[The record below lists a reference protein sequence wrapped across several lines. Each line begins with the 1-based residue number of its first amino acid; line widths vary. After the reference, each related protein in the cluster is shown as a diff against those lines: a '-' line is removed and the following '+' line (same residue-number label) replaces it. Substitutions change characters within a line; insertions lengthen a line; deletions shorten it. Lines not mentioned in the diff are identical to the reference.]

1 MTESTAG
8 QAPRRSEEKHLL
20 GSGLVR
26 KLRLGINPS
35 PADFRKHMIEFHALH
50 TAFTEDLVADLETTA
65 GKSSYEIL
73 LDSVAQLRDKRI
85 LDLACGSG
93 PFTKLAASRV
103 GPRGRMIAIDLSLH
117 ELQRA
122 QAAVGAQ
129 NAHFARAT
137 AVHLPLR
144 SASVDAVFSHLALMV
159 MPSLEAVLSEVSRV
173 LRPGGTFA
181 AVIEGIENHNATYD
195 QFSAAVEAKVRQEM
209 PSYPK
214 GGFADGRLHSMNS
227 LTGLLSE
234 RFGSGISIARK
245 DFDVHFA
252 GQADEVADRALR
264 FFYSSYLLTVDG
276 RQSVKQAAEA
286 ILRASHPQNSE
297 AVFSAPH
304 TLITVR
310 KG

>member
-1 MTESTAG
+1 MESTAG

-20 GSGLVR
+20 RSRLVL
-26 KLRLGINPS
+26 KLRNGLNPAN
-35 PADFRKHMIEFHALH
+35 ADIRNHIIDFHAIH
-50 TAFTEDLVADLETTA
+50 TAFTEDLVADLQTTA

-73 LDSVAQLRDKRI
+73 LGSVPQLRDKRI

-93 PFTKLAASRV
+93 PLTKIAASRV
-103 GPRGRMIAIDLSLH
+103 GPRGQVIAMDLSLH

-122 QAAVGAQ
+122 QAAIGTR

-181 AVIEGIENHNATYD
+181 AVIEGIGKHNAAYD
-195 QFSAAVEAKVRQEM
+195 RFSVTVEAKVRQEM

-214 GGFADGRLHSMNS
+214 GGFADGRLHSMNA
-227 LTGLLSE
+227 LTALLSE
-234 RFGSGISIARK
+234 HLGSGISIARK

-264 FFYSSYLLTVDG
+264 FFYSSYLLTEDG
-276 RQSVKQAAEA
+276 RQSVKHAAEA
-286 ILRASHPQNSE
+286 IVRASHPQNSE
-297 AVFSAPH
+297 AVFSTPH

-310 KG
+310 KE